1 MIKERILQF
10 IDFKG
15 ITKNKF
21 EVTCGLPARYVSNI
35 GKTIQSDAI
44 EKIVL
49 NYPDINLTWLIT
61 GNGEMVVDQD
71 KESRGDN
78 LDDLRKEVEY
88 LKSENSKLLDL
99 VKMYA
104 DAGFEKVRAVG

>member
-1 MIKERILQF
+1 MIKDRILQF
-10 IDFKG
+10 IEYKG
-15 ITKNKF
+15 IKKNRF
-21 EVTCGLPARYVSNI
+21 EVICGLPQRYVSNI

-49 NYPDINLTWLIT
+49 NFPDLNLHWLIT
-61 GNGEMVVDQD
+61 GNGEMVVEQNQD
-71 KESRGDN
+71 SKSDN

-88 LKSENSKLLDL
+88 LKEENSKLLDL

-104 DAGFEKVRAVG
+104 GAGFEKVRAVG